1 METEIHKIQTALKKQ
16 RERTCTIQDLN
27 YLDRKLRQY
36 GTLNINEIKYLI
48 Q

>member
-1 METEIHKIQTALKKQ
+1 MATEIHKIQTALKKQ
-16 RERTCTIQDLN
+16 RDRTCSIQDLN
-27 YLDRKLRQY
+27 YLDKKFRQY